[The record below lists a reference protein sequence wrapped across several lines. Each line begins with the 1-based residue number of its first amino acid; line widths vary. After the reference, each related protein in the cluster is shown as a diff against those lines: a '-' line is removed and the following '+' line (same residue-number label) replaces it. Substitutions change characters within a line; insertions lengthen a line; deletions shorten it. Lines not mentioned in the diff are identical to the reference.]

1 MDCAEEEPLM
11 NRKNQYTVTCPQTK
25 RITPIE
31 SDTDVPC
38 LVVPL
43 MEADAAADELR
54 ATPHL
59 CGLLDV
65 KLDGAH
71 NCVVLLT
78 ENRELGFIGAAYLAA
93 RQRGVYCWRPFTQE
107 MGNPSPDGAGL
118 LPILTPSPLDK
129 NDAIDGFGELLTVGN
144 PYESDAFLEP
154 NPNNWVRRYALHPL
168 LVTPDCCWTGMVT
181 SIAPEV
187 TRRGLTIVVLDKSLR
202 ADNKENFRSIVQE
215 LQFTCGAQV
224 VELNKPAAD
233 SAYSQSI
240 LQTAL
245 RENHVRVEGDPYGTM
260 LCTLDEFR
268 RVHGGLCNANI
279 CCYARMLRKVQH
291 KLGVRALT
299 EAQALEPITL
309 KSRANALMAVRTVAR
324 EAKEE
329 LYGCETVK
337 KQLEGIVDL
346 MQLDCIRRK
355 RELPTSGHGQILL
368 FAGAPG
374 TGKTTAARMLC
385 DWLRS
390 RGLLCTECDV
400 TYKQVSGAQLKA
412 PYVGNT
418 APLVHDLF
426 QESAF
431 LFIDEAYALAEE
443 GQDNDNY
450 AQEAMAQLCIE
461 LENLPEDR
469 VVVFA
474 GYGGKQNRMRAFL
487 DANPGLAS
495 RITATVQFDA
505 YSPDKEMPAIF
516 VHHAAARGLTLP
528 TGWEQAVV
536 PYFTRRAARADYGSG
551 REARRLLESSLTA
564 QAHRLAGSEP
574 FNADALR
581 ALTAADITT
590 AIAQLESGFAALN
603 TAKAGRVGI

>member
-1 MDCAEEEPLM
+1 M

-43 MEADAAADELR
+43 MEADAAAHELR
-54 ATPHL
+54 AAPHL
-59 CGLLDV
+59 CSLLDV

-78 ENRELGFIGAAYLAA
+78 ENQELGFIGAAYLAA

-107 MGNPSPDGAGL
+107 MGDPSPDGAGL

-144 PYESDAFLEP
+144 TYESDVFQAP
-154 NPNNWVRRYALHPL
+154 NPNSWVRQYAVHPL

-187 TRRGLTIVVLDKSLR
+187 TRRGLTIVVLDKPLR

-224 VELNKPAAD
+224 VELHKPAAD

-279 CCYARMLRKVQH
+279 RCYARMLRKVQH

-309 KSRANALMAVRTVAR
+309 KSRANALLAARTVAK

-337 KQLEGIVDL
+337 KQLESIVDL
-346 MQLDCIRRK
+346 MQMDNIRRN

-390 RGLLCTECDV
+390 RGLLCTECDAA
-400 TYKQVSGAQLKA
+400 YKQVSGAQLKA
-412 PYVGNT
+412 PFVGNT

-426 QESAF
+426 RESAF

-474 GYGGKQNRMRAFL
+474 GYGGRQNRMRAFL

-516 VHHAAARGLTLP
+516 AHHAAARGLTLP
-528 TGWEQAVV
+528 AGWEKAVV
-536 PYFTRRAARADYGSG
+536 PYFIRRAASADYGSA
-551 REARRLLESSLTA
+551 REARRLLESCLTA
-564 QAHRLAGSEP
+564 QAHRLACSEQ
-574 FNADALR
+574 FDADALR
-581 ALTAADITT
+581 TLTTSDLTT
-590 AIAQLESGFAALN
+590 AMAQLESGFAALD
-603 TAKAGRVGI
+603 TAKAGRVGV

>member
-1 MDCAEEEPLM
+1 M

-43 MEADAAADELR
+43 MEADAAAHELR
-54 ATPHL
+54 AAPHL

-107 MGNPSPDGAGL
+107 MGDPSPDGAGL

-144 PYESDAFLEP
+144 TYESDVFQEP
-154 NPNNWVRRYALHPL
+154 NPNNWVRRYAVHPL
-168 LVTPDCCWTGMVT
+168 LVTPDCCWNGMVT

-202 ADNKENFRSIVQE
+202 TDNEENFQSIVQE

-245 RENHVRVEGDPYGTM
+245 RENHVRVEGSPYGTM

-279 CCYARMLRKVQH
+279 CCYARMLRKVQR

-309 KSRANALMAVRTVAR
+309 KSRANALLAVRTVAR

-346 MQLDCIRRK
+346 MQLDSIRRK

-390 RGLLCTECDV
+390 RGLLCTECDAA
-400 TYKQVSGAQLKA
+400 YKQVSGAQLKA
-412 PYVGNT
+412 PFVGNT

-474 GYGGKQNRMRAFL
+474 GYGGRQNRMRAFL

-516 VHHAAARGLTLP
+516 AHHAAARGLALP
-528 TGWEQAVV
+528 AGWEKAVV
-536 PYFTRRAARADYGSG
+536 PYFIRRAASADYGSA
-551 REARRLLESSLTA
+551 REARRLLESCLTA
-564 QAHRLAGSEP
+564 QAHRLTGSKK
-574 FNADALR
+574 FDADALR
-581 ALTAADITT
+581 ALTADDITT
-590 AIAQLESGFAALN
+590 AVTRLEYGFAALN
-603 TAKAGRVGI
+603 TAKAGRIGI

>member
-1 MDCAEEEPLM
+1 M
-11 NRKNQYTVTCPQTK
+11 NRKNQYTVTCPQMK
-25 RITPIE
+25 KITPLE
-31 SDTDVPC
+31 SDTDIPC
-38 LVVPL
+38 LIVPF
-43 MEADAAADELR
+43 MEKDAAADEVR
-54 ATPHL
+54 AAPHL
-59 CGLLDV
+59 RGLLDV
-65 KLDGAH
+65 KLDGTH

-78 ENRELGFIGAAYLAA
+78 ENQELGFIGAAYLAA
-93 RQRGVYCWRPFTQE
+93 RQHGVYCWLPLTQE
-107 MGNPSPDGAGL
+107 LEDPKPDGAGL
-118 LPILTPSPLDK
+118 LPILASSPLDK
-129 NDAIDGFGELLTVGN
+129 NDSIDGFGELLTVGN
-144 PYESDAFLEP
+144 TYESDVFQAP
-154 NPNNWVRRYALHPL
+154 NPNNWVRQYAVHPL

-202 ADNKENFRSIVQE
+202 ADNEENFRSIVQE

-233 SAYSQSI
+233 STYNQCI

-245 RENHVRVEGDPYGTM
+245 RENHVRVEGSSYGTM

-487 DANPGLAS
+487 DANSGLAS

-581 ALTAADITT
+581 VLTAADITT

>member
-154 NPNNWVRRYALHPL
+154 NPNNWVRRYVLHPL

-279 CCYARMLRKVQH
+279 CCYARMLRRVQR

-309 KSRANALMAVRTVAR
+309 KSRVNTLLAARTVAK

-337 KQLEGIVDL
+337 KQLESIVDL
-346 MQLDCIRRK
+346 MQMDSIRRK

-385 DWLRS
+385 EWLRS
-390 RGLLCTECDV
+390 RDLLSTECNV

>member
-1 MDCAEEEPLM
+1 M

-43 MEADAAADELR
+43 MEADAAAHELR
-54 ATPHL
+54 AAPHL

-107 MGNPSPDGAGL
+107 MGDPSPDGAGL

-144 PYESDAFLEP
+144 TYESDVFQAP

-202 ADNKENFRSIVQE
+202 TDNEENFRSIVQE

-240 LQTAL
+240 LQTSL
-245 RENHVRVEGDPYGTM
+245 RENHVRVEGDPYGTI

-291 KLGVRALT
+291 KLGVCALT

-309 KSRANALMAVRTVAR
+309 KSRVNALLAARTVAR

-337 KQLEGIVDL
+337 KQLESIVDL
-346 MQLDCIRRK
+346 MQMDNIRRK

-390 RGLLCTECDV
+390 RDLLSTECNV

-412 PYVGNT
+412 PFVGNT

-474 GYGGKQNRMRAFL
+474 GYGGRQNRMRAFL

-505 YSPDKEMPAIF
+505 YSPDQEMPAIF
-516 VHHAAARGLTLP
+516 AHHAAARGLALP
-528 TGWEQAVV
+528 AGWEKAVV
-536 PYFTRRAARADYGSG
+536 PYFIRRAASADYGSA
-551 REARRLLESSLTA
+551 REARRLLESCLTA
-564 QAHRLAGSEP
+564 QAHRLTGSKK
-574 FNADALR
+574 FDADALR
-581 ALTAADITT
+581 ALTADDITT
-590 AIAQLESGFAALN
+590 AVTRLEYGFAALN
-603 TAKAGRVGI
+603 TAKAGRIGI

>member
-1 MDCAEEEPLM
+1 
-11 NRKNQYTVTCPQTK
+11 
-25 RITPIE
+25 
-31 SDTDVPC
+31 
-38 LVVPL
+38 
-43 MEADAAADELR
+43 
-54 ATPHL
+54 
-59 CGLLDV
+59 
-65 KLDGAH
+65 
-71 NCVVLLT
+71 
-78 ENRELGFIGAAYLAA
+78 
-93 RQRGVYCWRPFTQE
+93 
-107 MGNPSPDGAGL
+107 
-118 LPILTPSPLDK
+118 
-129 NDAIDGFGELLTVGN
+129 
-144 PYESDAFLEP
+144 
-154 NPNNWVRRYALHPL
+154 
-168 LVTPDCCWTGMVT
+168 
-181 SIAPEV
+181 
-187 TRRGLTIVVLDKSLR
+187 
-202 ADNKENFRSIVQE
+202 
-215 LQFTCGAQV
+215 
-224 VELNKPAAD
+224 
-233 SAYSQSI
+233 
-240 LQTAL
+240 
-245 RENHVRVEGDPYGTM
+245 
-260 LCTLDEFR
+260 
-268 RVHGGLCNANI
+268 
-279 CCYARMLRKVQH
+279 
-291 KLGVRALT
+291 
-299 EAQALEPITL
+299 
-309 KSRANALMAVRTVAR
+309 
-324 EAKEE
+324 
-329 LYGCETVK
+329 
-337 KQLEGIVDL
+337 

-443 GQDNDNY
+443 GQDNDHF

-487 DANPGLAS
+487 DANSGLAS